1 MPFSI
6 KRFCKT
12 AIFTGSFISITP
24 MAPNTRTSCTS
35 GKDAAGASSSRSCD
49 SMAFT
54 FSCHP
59 LSNRSE
65 TDADAIAQAN
75 GFSHESGPVHE
86 TPCLTTANHIGYGCT
101 GDGCRQCHVTSRQCL
116 ADAHDVRFHPG
127 PFPGE
132 KSPGPSESRCDFIK
146 DQQYLIP
153 VTQFT
158 CRYQECG

>member
-35 GKDAAGASSSRSCD
+35 GKMRQEPVLPEAVTLWPSPFPPSAFQQERDRCRCD
-49 SMAFT
+49 CT
-54 FSCHP
+54 GQ
-59 LSNRSE
+59 RV
-65 TDADAIAQAN
+65 
-75 GFSHESGPVHE
+75 SHESGPVHE

-116 ADAHDVRFHPG
+116 ADAHDVRFHPAHSQA
-127 PFPGE
+127 
-132 KSPGPSESRCDFIK
+132 KSR
-146 DQQYLIP
+146 P
-153 VTQFT
+153 VRPNPVAISSKISNT
-158 CRYQECG
+158 